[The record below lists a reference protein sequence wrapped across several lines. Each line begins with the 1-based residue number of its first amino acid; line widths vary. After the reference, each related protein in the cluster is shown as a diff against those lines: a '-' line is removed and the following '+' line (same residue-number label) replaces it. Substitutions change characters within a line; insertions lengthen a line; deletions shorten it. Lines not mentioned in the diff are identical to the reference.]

1 VTLFSVNF
9 SEKLVR
15 EKNGPKVYSLAYNS
29 LVLHIFVIKEHW
41 KYDPFSATLDEKGD
55 IYARGSQDMKCV
67 AIQ

>member
-1 VTLFSVNF
+1 MLILVKTG
-9 SEKLVR
+9 EKKTVQKSIR
-15 EKNGPKVYSLAYNS
+15 
-29 LVLHIFVIKEHW
+29 LHIILQYIFVIKEHW